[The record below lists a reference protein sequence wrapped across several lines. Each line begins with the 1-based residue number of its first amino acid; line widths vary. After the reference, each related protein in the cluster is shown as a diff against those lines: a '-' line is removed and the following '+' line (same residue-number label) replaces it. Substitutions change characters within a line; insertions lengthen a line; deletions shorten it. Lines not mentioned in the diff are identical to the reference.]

1 MVRGIWIFILATFT
15 LACMTVWVLTG
26 ALLIDAWS
34 GGFNLQPLEIML
46 DSLFVVCS
54 IFVSCLPYQIYKA
67 MQFDLLRRRNV
78 RYRQQNRHS

>member
-1 MVRGIWIFILATFT
+1 MVRGIWIFILTTFT

-26 ALLIDAWS
+26 ALLLDAWS
-34 GGFNLQPLEIML
+34 MGFNLKPLEIML

-67 MQFDLLRRRNV
+67 MQFDLLRRKNV
-78 RYRQQNRHS
+78 KYRQQIRHS

>member
-15 LACMTVWVLTG
+15 FACMTLCELKV

-34 GGFNLQPLEIML
+34 VGFNIQPLEIML

-54 IFVSCLPYQIYKA
+54 IFVACLPYQIYKA
-67 MQFDLLRRRNV
+67 MQFDLLRRKNGKFK
-78 RYRQQNRHS
+78 SSF

>member
-1 MVRGIWIFILATFT
+1 MVRGIWIFILTTFT
-15 LACMTVWVLTG
+15 LACMTVWVLPG

-34 GGFNLQPLEIML
+34 VGFNIQPLEIML

>member
-1 MVRGIWIFILATFT
+1 MVRGIWILILTIFT

-26 ALLIDAWS
+26 ALLLDAWS
-34 GGFNLQPLEIML
+34 VGFNIQPLEIML